1 MTTERWRQHDPAD
14 GDVDWRAIRDGGT
27 VVAGLVK
34 LGRSTLVYTYD
45 ARLAE
50 LDGAR
55 FASAEAARGAVQ
67 AALATPDRPVDRPAE
82 RPTERPA
89 DRPGLRASAPIP
101 YRPAARDRRAK
112 AQRSGRRR
120 IAAGPCLPNG

>member
-67 AALATPDRPVDRPAE
+67 AALAIPD
-82 RPTERPA
+82 RPA
-89 DRPGLRASAPIP
+89 DRPGLGANAPIP
-101 YRPAARDRRAK
+101 FRPAAGDSHRK
-112 AQRSGRRR
+112 AERSGRRR
-120 IAAGPCLPNG
+120 ITAGPCLPNG

>member
-45 ARLAE
+45 SRLAE

-67 AALATPDRPVDRPAE
+67 AALATPDRPAD

-101 YRPAARDRRAK
+101 FRSAARDRRGK

-120 IAAGPCLPNG
+120 ITAGPCLPNG

>member
-1 MTTERWRQHDPAD
+1 MTTERWRQHDPVD
-14 GDVDWRAIRDGGT
+14 GDIAWRAIRDGGG

-55 FASAEAARGAVQ
+55 FASAAAARGAVQ
-67 AALATPDRPVDRPAE
+67 AALAAPA
-82 RPTERPA
+82 
-89 DRPGLRASAPIP
+89 RPGVRAIAPIP
-101 YRPAARDRRAK
+101 FRRAARDSRGRERHAG
-112 AQRSGRRR
+112 QRLIAGRGACPR
-120 IAAGPCLPNG
+120 

>member
-1 MTTERWRQHDPAD
+1 MTTERWRQYDPAD
-14 GDVDWRAIRDGGT
+14 GDVDWRAIRDGGA

-55 FASAEAARGAVQ
+55 FASAKAARGAVQ
-67 AALATPDRPVDRPAE
+67 AALVASN
-82 RPTERPA
+82 RPA
-89 DRPGLRASAPIP
+89 DRPGVGASAPIP
-101 YRPAARDRRAK
+101 FRPAARDSRVK
-112 AQRSGRRR
+112 AQRSGRRP
-120 IAAGPCLPNG
+120 IAAGPCFPNG